1 MREVSGAGRLNYA
14 ASRNGKVATS
24 ENISQTSIHSHQIF
38 HALANKAQFFFYTE
52 LFYMVSVTL
61 TKLSLLL
68 FFLRIFP
75 SRTLLKIAWAL
86 GIFIVLSNFCILI
99 ALAFQCVPFHGYWT
113 NWMYKTNPVKCINQ
127 FAALNVAAGLGIF
140 HNVAILALPLPTL
153 WGLNLPWQRKL
164 NLLVMFSVGS
174 FVVFCSCLRL
184 PSLAKLR
191 ASKDISCLWPF
202 LFFSPISLI
211 WKH

>member
-1 MREVSGAGRLNYA
+1 
-14 ASRNGKVATS
+14 
-24 ENISQTSIHSHQIF
+24 
-38 HALANKAQFFFYTE
+38 
-52 LFYMVSVTL
+52 MVSVTL

-75 SRTLLKIAWAL
+75 SRTLLKISWAL

-113 NWMYKTNPVKCINQ
+113 NWMYKTDRVKCIDQ
-127 FAALNVAAGLGIF
+127 FAALNIAAGLGIF
-140 HNVAILALPLPTL
+140 HNIAILVLPLPTL
-153 WGLNLPWQRKL
+153 WGLSLPWQRKL

-174 FVVFCSCLRL
+174 FVVICSCLRL

-191 ASKDISCLWPF
+191 ASKDVSC
-202 LFFSPISLI
+202 SYSLS
-211 WKH
+211 